1 MLLHICRPNNSE
13 QLEVACL
20 FSASTHAPAAA
31 PKQKSFEGKQK
42 LQAGH
47 VIFSSAGKF
56 YAEYEIRLACAMSD
70 SSNFGLR
77 PLLPALPAAACL
89 WKEQI
94 L

>member
-1 MLLHICRPNNSE
+1 MLLRICRPNNSE

-56 YAEYEIRLACAMSD
+56 YAEYEIRLA
-70 SSNFGLR
+70 
-77 PLLPALPAAACL
+77 
-89 WKEQI
+89 
-94 L
+94 